1 MKRPLVYL
9 ICSILICSISSSAV
23 QAQVVNFDDTW
34 VEFLGNPKTSNIS
47 KLTKP
52 DKRASP
58 EFYLKYCLMYSNT
71 YFCSGD
77 IRNAGKMMLEIKG
90 IGAEQYEKIPRFKEK
105 YDKLNGDFDAY
116 KAVHGLWTRF
126 SKGEAISIEELEK
139 PENARGKAV
148 CEKKT
153 LAKYFQMTAN
163 AYYCNGEL
171 DKAKGHFENRVLKL
185 AESTTFKVAD
195 VTGLP
200 EEVDRSKKIYS
211 TLPKLDKAWATYM
224 EDDKSSGFPDDMPI
238 VECYP
243 IPNMKIFLLRA
254 AEDLCK
260 YGPENYKKIERLLK
274 LNTAEIPEDL
284 DQKIKWLAKEV
295 GGSAEELADLNSAW
309 DKFKAKHSTKTWS
322 EGFPEKDTL
331 LGEEIKLVDFY
342 CDKIAQTKSWVIKG
356 SLNACEKGEAY
367 LEKIAKLKEA
377 HKLNY
382 SKDLACQV
390 QRLEGKVYQCK
401 YWPLVLE
408 ARKVTHEERERF
420 GPLAAEMM
428 YEELNGPKLPCE
440 TTVEYKPLGYIGVD
454 YVIKVYLCQR
464 INLAKMGDPE
474 FYKKIST
481 WVDTKVLTEYCN
493 TTNWRCK
500 EDFTIYLEGHT
511 DGHPFKPRT
520 YDNKIGIP
528 KNTPYTYHNESDTI
542 EKKLDKVITDKLQ
555 NNMELGLARAWTVKK
570 QLDFMKVPIS
580 IGCYEHPETE
590 KGGEYRMIQIHL
602 NIKNLLLDYYEKVL
616 KELVEESGIGARPDA
631 C

>member
-1 MKRPLVYL
+1 MKQLLLPLSLMMSLLLYTP
-9 ICSILICSISSSAV
+9 SS
-23 QAQVVNFDDTW
+23 QAQLVNFDDTW
-34 VEFLGNPKTSNIS
+34 VEFLSNPKTSNIS

-52 DKRASP
+52 NKASSP

-77 IRNAGKMMLEIKG
+77 IANAGKMMLEIKG
-90 IGAEQYEKIPRFKEK
+90 MGKEQYEKIPRFVEK
-105 YDKLNGDFDAY
+105 YEKLNEDFDAY

-126 SKGEAISIEELEK
+126 SAGEAISIEELEK
-139 PENARGKAV
+139 EENARGKAV
-148 CEKKT
+148 CEKRT

-171 DKAKGHFENRVLKL
+171 DKAKEHFEGRVLKL
-185 AESTTFKVAD
+185 AESTTFKVED

-200 EEVDRSKKIYS
+200 DEVDRSKKIYT
-211 TLPKLDKAWATYM
+211 TLPKLDKAWASFL
-224 EDDKSSGFPDDMPI
+224 EDEKSVGFPEDMPI
-238 VECYP
+238 VECYS

-254 AEDLCK
+254 AVDVCK

-274 LNTAEIPEDL
+274 SNTHDLPEDV
-284 DQKIKWLAKEV
+284 DQKIKWLKKEV
-295 GGSAEELADLNSAW
+295 ESSSEELADLNSAW
-309 DKFKAKHSTKTWS
+309 DKFTKKHTTKTWE
-322 EGFPEKDTL
+322 EGFPEVDTV
-331 LGEEIKLVDFY
+331 LGEEINLVEFY

-356 SLNACEKGEAY
+356 SLNACEEGQKHLDLIDE
-367 LEKIAKLKEA
+367 LKKKYNLDYPKE
-377 HKLNY
+377 
-382 SKDLACQV
+382 LACQV
-390 QRLEGKVYQCK
+390 QRLRGKVYQCN

-408 ARKVTHEERERF
+408 ARKKTHEERERF

-440 TTVEYKPLGYIGVD
+440 TTVEYNPLGYIGVN

-474 FYKKIST
+474 FYKKISN
-481 WVDTKVLTEYCN
+481 WVDEKVLTEYCN

-520 YDNKIGIP
+520 YDHKIGIP
-528 KNTPYTYHNESDTI
+528 KNTPYTYHNETDTI
-542 EKKLDKVITDKLQ
+542 EKKLDKVITDKLK

-580 IGCYEHPETE
+580 IGCYEHPKEE

-602 NIKNLLLDYYEKVL
+602 KINNLLLDFYEKL
-616 KELVEESGIGARPDA
+616 LNELIEESGIGERPKA